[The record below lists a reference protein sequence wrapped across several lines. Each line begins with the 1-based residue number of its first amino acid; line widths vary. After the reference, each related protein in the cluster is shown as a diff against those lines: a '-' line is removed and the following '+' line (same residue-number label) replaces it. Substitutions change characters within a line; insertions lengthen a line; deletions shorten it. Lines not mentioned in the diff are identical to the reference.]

1 MTLPDIRT
9 APGLSGKRV
18 LLRTMCNV
26 PLANGAVA
34 DDFRLK
40 RALPTIQFLRD
51 SGVKVILVGHLGRE
65 GTESLVPVHT
75 YFQTHFPVSLL
86 GAVVGEEIENTVSQ
100 MKDGEVVMLE
110 NVRREK
116 GETANDETFARR
128 LASLGDVFVNDS
140 FPDSHREHASIVG
153 LPRLLPSYAGIAFQ
167 EEVGH
172 LKTALHHVTPSLCII
187 GGAKFETKEPLIRKF
202 LKLYDRVFV
211 GGALA
216 NDFFKAKGFEI
227 GGSLSSDLHHPIA
240 DLVGH
245 DRLLIPRDVV
255 IKEGEKS
262 TVVSAEAVPAH
273 GEIVD
278 AGPET
283 LAELLPLVS
292 AARYILWSGPLGQY
306 ENGFGAAT
314 TELAGAVALSSA
326 RSVVGGGD
334 TVASIAQAG
343 LLDKFSFVSTAGGAM
358 LQFLVEETLP
368 GIGALERASRL

>member
-26 PLANGAVA
+26 PLVSGTVA

-40 RALPTIQFLRD
+40 RALPTIRLLRE
-51 SGVKVILVGHLGRE
+51 SGTKVILVGHLGRE
-65 GTESLVPVHT
+65 GTESLAPVHT
-75 YFQTHFPVSLL
+75 YFQTHFPVSFL
-86 GAVVGEEIENTVSQ
+86 GAVVGEEVENAVSQ

-116 GETANDETFARR
+116 GETANDGTFAKR

-140 FPDSHREHASIVG
+140 FPDSHREHTSIVG
-153 LPRLLPSYAGIAFQ
+153 LPRLLPSYVGIAFQ
-167 EEVGH
+167 EEIEH
-172 LKTALHHVTPSLCII
+172 LKTALHPDAPSLCII

-202 LKLYDRVFV
+202 LTLYDYVFV
-211 GGALA
+211 GGALS

-227 GGSLSSDLHHPIA
+227 GRSLSSDVHHSIA

-245 DRLLIPRDVV
+245 DRLLLPRDVV
-255 IKEGEKS
+255 VKEGEKS
-262 TVVSAEAVPAH
+262 TVVSAEAVSAQ

-283 LAELLPLVS
+283 LAELAPLIED
-292 AARYILWSGPLGQY
+292 ARYILWNGPLGQY
-306 ENGFGAAT
+306 ENGFDAAT
-314 TELAGAVALSSA
+314 KELARAIAHASA

-334 TVASIAQAG
+334 TAASITQAG

-358 LQFLVEETLP
+358 LQFLVDETLP
-368 GIGALERASRL
+368 GIEALRS